1 MKSAFTLI
9 LSTVCVC
16 VCVCVCVSL
25 THLEE
30 SILSSAVEQEEMS
43 LIKLIQT

>member
-16 VCVCVCVSL
+16 VYVSL

-43 LIKLIQT
+43 LIRLIQT